1 MLLKHEMA
9 DWQVPFDVA
18 KKGKLS
24 GEAKWKETGGSRV
37 EGTCHIQLSAGLIN
51 IKF

>member
-1 MLLKHEMA
+1 MA

-24 GEAKWKETGGSRV
+24 REAKWKETEGSRV
-37 EGTCHIQLSAGLIN
+37 EGTCHIQLSAALIN